1 MRGLAGALD
10 LRLAPTDLGLDSPST
25 PPGYS
30 NNLRGHGR
38 IHRHIVLRKVGGI
51 AAAVAPRRR
60 QPQRPSRAASRT
72 CSYSFRYP
80 ACHPQHSTA
89 HQPAGRGGRL
99 CTRVPAG
106 TMVSTRSRSQTSTQ
120 DVGSQQPAS
129 GDQADGEVQSGRS
142 NRRSGSG
149 TAQPRAAATRRAT
162 RGTLQ
167 AIPEQQEP
175 AAGGAPLPLQLP
187 AELRCRCV
195 CPCPALRGNRG
206 TRGSNGELVTR
217 MRRKSHRV
225 PPCRRLLQAP
235 RSRSHPC
242 SWT

>member
-1 MRGLAGALD
+1 MTSARAPAL
-10 LRLAPTDLGLDSPST
+10 DLGLDSPST

-38 IHRHIVLRKVGGI
+38 IHRHIVLRKEASPQPLLHDDDSPSGPHARRAALAATPSAILLATRSTRPPASPPGEAADSARACPRAPWFPRGRDRRRPPKTSDPSSRHPAIRPMARCSRGAATGGQ
-51 AAAVAPRRR
+51 AAAPRSPGQRPRGAPRAERCR
-60 QPQRPSRAASRT
+60 QSPSS
-72 CSYSFRYP
+72 
-80 ACHPQHSTA
+80 
-89 HQPAGRGGRL
+89 
-99 CTRVPAG
+99 
-106 TMVSTRSRSQTSTQ
+106 RSRPQ
-120 DVGSQQPAS
+120 VG
-129 GDQADGEVQSGRS
+129 
-142 NRRSGSG
+142 
-149 TAQPRAAATRRAT
+149 
-162 RGTLQ
+162 L
-167 AIPEQQEP
+167 
-175 AAGGAPLPLQLP
+175 PLPLQLP
-187 AELRCRCV
+187 AELRCPAL